1 MNNEQKDKNDVVSIA
16 IEKYA
21 NLVRRIC
28 FLYLKDKSDVEDVFQ
43 EVFLSYFLNIDQLK
57 DEQHQK
63 AWLYRVASNKC
74 KNLQKSFWR
83 KKVVRV
89 EEMDIPYENP
99 EQGELIKEI
108 LKLPIN
114 YKEVIYLHYYEG
126 WTVPEIAEM
135 KKKNINTIYSRLRY
149 AKARLKKKME
159 EAK

>member
-1 MNNEQKDKNDVVSIA
+1 MIDELKDRHDAVSMA
-16 IEKYA
+16 IDKYA
-21 NLVRRIC
+21 NMVRRIC
-28 FLYLKDKSDVEDVFQ
+28 FLYLKDKADVEDVFQ

-63 AWLYRVASNKC
+63 AWLCKVAFNKC

-83 KKVVRV
+83 KNVVGID
-89 EEMDIPYENP
+89 ELDIPYENP

-108 LKLPIN
+108 LKLPSD

-149 AKARLKKKME
+149 AKARLKQKIE
-159 EAK
+159 EV